1 MPDRFEKYSEKSSM
15 KRRPGDSTGDSQESV
30 GFGALQLARTAADA
44 SGTVVLVEGIS
55 DQAAIGALAKRLG
68 RDLEK
73 EGVTTVP
80 IGGATKIWPFLEVLD
95 PRGLNVKLA
104 GLYDIGEERHFRRAL
119 ERAGFGAG
127 LTRADMES
135 HGFYVCAADLEDEL
149 IRSLG
154 AEIVLAVVAA
164 HGDLWKFRIF
174 QRQPEW
180 CDRYLAAQLRRWL
193 GATARRRQSYA
204 KLLVNALDMNQVP
217 EPLERLLAYVLN
229 GSGAAGES

>member
-1 MPDRFEKYSEKSSM
+1 M
-15 KRRPGDSTGDSQESV
+15 KCRPGDSTGNSQESV
-30 GFGALQLARTAADA
+30 VFGALRLARIAPDA
-44 SGTVVLVEGIS
+44 TGTIVLVEGIS
-55 DQAAIGALAKRLG
+55 DQAAIDTLAKRFG

-73 EGVTTVP
+73 EDITTVP
-80 IGGATKIWPFLEVLD
+80 IGGATKIWPFLEVLG
-95 PRGLNVKLA
+95 PRMSKVKLA

-119 ERAGFGAG
+119 ERAGFGAK

-135 HGFYVCAADLEDEL
+135 LGFYVCAADLEDEL

-154 AEIVLAVVAA
+154 AEMALAVVAA

-180 CDRYLAAQLRRWL
+180 CNRDLAAQLRRWL
-193 GATARRRQSYA
+193 GTTARRKQAYA
-204 KLLVNALDMNQVP
+204 KLLVNALDMNRVP

-229 GSGAAGES
+229 RSGAVDES

>member
-1 MPDRFEKYSEKSSM
+1 M
-15 KRRPGDSTGDSQESV
+15 KRRPGDSTGDSPESV
-30 GFGALQLARTAADA
+30 VFGALQLARIAPDA

-55 DQAAIGALAKRLG
+55 DQVAIDTLAKRLG

-73 EGVTTVP
+73 EGVTIVP
-80 IGGATKIWPFLEVLD
+80 IGGATKIWPFLEVLG
-95 PRGLNVKLA
+95 PRGSNVKLA

-119 ERAGFGAG
+119 ERAGFGAQ

-135 HGFYVCAADLEDEL
+135 LGFYVCAADLEDEL

-154 AEIVLAVVAA
+154 AEMVLAVVAA

-180 CDRYLAAQLRRWL
+180 CDRDLATQLRRWL
-193 GATARRRQSYA
+193 GTTARRKQTYA
-204 KLLVNALDMNQVP
+204 KLLVNALDMNRVP
-217 EPLERLLAYVLN
+217 GPLGRLIAYVSN
-229 GSGAAGES
+229 GSEAAGES

>member
-1 MPDRFEKYSEKSSM
+1 M
-15 KRRPGDSTGDSQESV
+15 KRRPGDSAGDSQDSV
-30 GFGALQLARTAADA
+30 VFGALHLARTAADA

-55 DQAAIGALAKRLG
+55 DQAAIDTLAKRLG

-73 EGVTTVP
+73 EGITTVP
-80 IGGATKIWPFLEVLD
+80 IGGATKIWPFLKVLG
-95 PRGLNVKLA
+95 PQVLNVKLA

-119 ERAGFGAG
+119 ERAGFGAK

-135 HGFYVCAADLEDEL
+135 LGFYVCAADLEDEL

-154 AEIVLAVVAA
+154 AEMVLAVVVT
-164 HGDLWKFRIF
+164 HGDIGKFRIF

-180 CDRYLAAQLRRWL
+180 CDRDLAAQLRRWL
-193 GATARRRQSYA
+193 GTTARRKQTYA
-204 KLLVNALDMNQVP
+204 KLLVNALDMNRVP

>member
-1 MPDRFEKYSEKSSM
+1 MPDRFEKYSEKSWM

-30 GFGALQLARTAADA
+30 VFDALQLARTAADA
-44 SGTVVLVEGIS
+44 SGTVVLVEGTS
-55 DQAAIGALAKRLG
+55 DQAAIDTLAKRLG

-80 IGGATKIWPFLEVLD
+80 IGGATKIWPFLEVLG

-119 ERAGFGAG
+119 ERAGFGTQ

-135 HGFYVCAADLEDEL
+135 LGFYVCAADLEDEL

-154 AEIVLAVVAA
+154 VEMVLAVVVAQ
-164 HGDLWKFRIF
+164 GDLWKFRIF

-180 CDRYLAAQLRRWL
+180 CDRNPAAQLRRWL
-193 GATARRRQSYA
+193 GTTARRKQTYA
-204 KLLVNALDMNQVP
+204 KLLVNALDMNRVP

-229 GSGAAGES
+229 EGA

>member
-1 MPDRFEKYSEKSSM
+1 MDRFREPHMMSGEQAL
-15 KRRPGDSTGDSQESV
+15 DSNESIV
-30 GFGALQLARTAADA
+30 LSALEVARTAAEQ
-44 SGTVVLVEGIS
+44 GRTVVLVEGIS
-55 DQAAIGALAKRLG
+55 DQAAIDTLAQRLG

-119 ERAGFGAG
+119 ERAGFGAK
-127 LTRADMES
+127 LTRADMDS
-135 HGFYVCAADLEDEL
+135 LGFYVCAADLEDEL

-154 AEIVLAVVAA
+154 VETVLAVVVA

-180 CDRYLAAQLRRWL
+180 CNRDLAAQLRRWL
-193 GATARRRQSYA
+193 GTIARRKQAYA
-204 KLLVNALDMNQVP
+204 KLLVNALDMNRVP
-217 EPLERLLAYVLN
+217 EPLERLLAHVLN
-229 GSGAAGES
+229 GSAAAGES

>member
-1 MPDRFEKYSEKSSM
+1 M
-15 KRRPGDSTGDSQESV
+15 KRRPGDSTGDSLESV
-30 GFGALQLARTAADA
+30 VFGALQLASIAADA

-55 DQAAIGALAKRLG
+55 DQAAIDTLGKRLG

-80 IGGATKIWPFLEVLD
+80 IGGATKIWPFLEVLG

-119 ERAGFGAG
+119 ERAGFGAQ

-135 HGFYVCAADLEDEL
+135 LGFHVCAADLEDEL

-154 AEIVLAVVAA
+154 VEMVLAVVSAE
-164 HGDLWKFRIF
+164 GDLWKFRIF

-180 CDRYLAAQLRRWL
+180 CDRDPAAQLRRWL
-193 GATARRRQSYA
+193 GTTALRKQSYA
-204 KLLVNALDMNQVP
+204 KLLVNALDMNRVP
-217 EPLERLLAYVLN
+217 EPLERLLAHVSN

>member
-1 MPDRFEKYSEKSSM
+1 MMSGEQTL
-15 KRRPGDSTGDSQESV
+15 DSNESIV
-30 GFGALQLARTAADA
+30 RSALELARTAADQ
-44 SGTVVLVEGIS
+44 GRTVVLVEGIS
-55 DQAAIGALAKRLG
+55 DQAAIGALAKHLG

-80 IGGATKIWPFLEVLD
+80 IGGATKIWPFLEVLG

-119 ERAGFGAG
+119 ERAGFGAK

-135 HGFYVCAADLEDEL
+135 LGFYVCAADLEDEL

-154 AEIVLAVVAA
+154 AEMVLAVVAA

-193 GATARRRQSYA
+193 GTTARRKQSYA
-204 KLLVNALDMNQVP
+204 KLLVNALDMNRVP
-217 EPLERLLAYVLN
+217 EPLERLLAHVLN

>member
-1 MPDRFEKYSEKSSM
+1 MMSGEQTL
-15 KRRPGDSTGDSQESV
+15 DSNESIV
-30 GFGALQLARTAADA
+30 RSALEVARTAADQ
-44 SGTVVLVEGIS
+44 GRTVVLVEGIS

-80 IGGATKIWPFLEVLD
+80 IGGATKIWPFLEVLG
-95 PRGLNVKLA
+95 PRGLNVKVA

-119 ERAGFGAG
+119 ERAGFGAK
-127 LTRADMES
+127 LTRADLES
-135 HGFYVCAADLEDEL
+135 LGFYVCAADLEDEL

-154 AEIVLAVVAA
+154 AEMVLAVVVAS
-164 HGDLWKFRIF
+164 GDLWKLRIF

-180 CDRYLAAQLRRWL
+180 CNRDLAAQLRRWL
-193 GATARRRQSYA
+193 GTTARRKQAYA
-204 KLLVNALDMNQVP
+204 KLLVNALDMNRVP
-217 EPLERLLAYVLN
+217 EPLERLLGHVLN